1 MRVLV
6 VDDEPLLVKSVK
18 RVLVREGH
26 EVVTAGHGAE
36 ALDVLG
42 TTSVDIVLSDVRM
55 PVMDGVEF
63 VRRLSGMAQAPPV
76 VLLTGYADVS
86 DAELRAGGVI
96 AVLGKPVE
104 VAALMETLRRC
115 CRK

>member
-6 VDDEPLLVKSVK
+6 VDDEPLLVKSLK

-26 EVVTAGHGAE
+26 DVVTAAHGGE

-55 PVMDGVEF
+55 PVMDGVEL
-63 VRRLSGMAQAPPV
+63 VRRLSAMTLAPPV
-76 VLLTGYADVS
+76 VLLTGYADTS
-86 DAELRAGGVI
+86 DAELRATGAI

-104 VAALMETLRRC
+104 VATLLETLRRC
-115 CRK
+115 CRG